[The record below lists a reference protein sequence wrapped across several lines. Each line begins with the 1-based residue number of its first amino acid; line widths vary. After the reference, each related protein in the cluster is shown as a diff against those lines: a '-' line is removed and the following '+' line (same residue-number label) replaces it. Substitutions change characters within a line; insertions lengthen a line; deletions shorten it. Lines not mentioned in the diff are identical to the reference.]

1 MLDSTQPGWAQCL
14 QRAAAPPS
22 HAHPLAQYLAHALQQ
37 GQPPAQAHGPAL
49 LLEAWLAGGIR
60 HTTFARAQPAHWRA
74 SASSN
79 PAGVPSTGSGCNN
92 GQRANGTRKSPV
104 ADLARRAHLSPSQFT
119 ARCRDELGLG
129 AIEWLRQQRLAH
141 ARLLRASGMPVAA
154 VASATGYRS
163 PSALTAALRRD
174 RAGRAGRRKPSDPK
188 ARLSAPATAATT
200 IAARRCSGAARRWSA
215 LQNAYSRR
223 MLPLPCKPI
232 STPWA
237 PSPCG
242 LLASLGVSLTHI
254 PPFLLTGITL
264 IIGSVPAWPFVLR
277 DPSRWRIPM
286 RTLALGVYGLFAY
299 HFLLFIALRHAP
311 PVEANLV
318 NYLWPLFIV
327 VLAPVVLPGVALR
340 VPHVVAALLGFG
352 GAAIAIVGGR
362 ELSGTLAWG
371 YIPAAAAAFIWA
383 TYSLMTN
390 ASRPSPPPRLACSA
404 SFRRLVAAVP
414 CAAGAQRGAAGARL
428 GPTGRAGPGPL
439 GGAFYLWD
447 KALKLGDARHIG
459 ILSYI
464 TPLAST
470 TLLIVVS
477 GRSFSWSI
485 GLATAMIISAAVMG
499 MRAR

>member
-1 MLDSTQPGWAQCL
+1 M
-14 QRAAAPPS
+14 
-22 HAHPLAQYLAHALQQ
+22 
-37 GQPPAQAHGPAL
+37 
-49 LLEAWLAGGIR
+49 
-60 HTTFARAQPAHWRA
+60 
-74 SASSN
+74 
-79 PAGVPSTGSGCNN
+79 
-92 GQRANGTRKSPV
+92 
-104 ADLARRAHLSPSQFT
+104 
-119 ARCRDELGLG
+119 
-129 AIEWLRQQRLAH
+129 
-141 ARLLRASGMPVAA
+141 
-154 VASATGYRS
+154 
-163 PSALTAALRRD
+163 
-174 RAGRAGRRKPSDPK
+174 
-188 ARLSAPATAATT
+188 
-200 IAARRCSGAARRWSA
+200 
-215 LQNAYSRR
+215 QNAYSRR
-223 MLPLPCKPI
+223 MSSSPLQANLYALGAI
-232 STPWA
+232 ALWA
-237 PSPCG
+237 S
-242 LLASLGVSLTHI
+242 LASLGVSLTHI

-277 DPSRWRIPM
+277 DPSQWRIPM

-340 VPHVVAALLGFG
+340 VPHVVAALLGFC

-383 TYSLMTN
+383 TYSLMTKRVT
-390 ASRPSPPPRLACSA
+390 AFPTTAIGLFGLVSGALSLLCHVLLEPRVALQARDWGLLA
-404 SFRRLVAAVP
+404 V
-414 CAAGAQRGAAGARL
+414 L
-428 GPTGRAGPGPL
+428 GLGPL